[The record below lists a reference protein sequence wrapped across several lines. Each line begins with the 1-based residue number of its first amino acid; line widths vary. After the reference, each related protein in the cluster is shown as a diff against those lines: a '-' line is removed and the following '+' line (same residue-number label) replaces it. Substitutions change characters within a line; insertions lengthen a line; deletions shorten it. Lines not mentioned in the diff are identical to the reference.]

1 MAALRQSSNPM
12 AMMNTMLMNNPQL
25 KQTADIINNQ
35 YGGDGKAAFYAAAR
49 AKGMNDQQIE
59 EFLKALQ

>member
-1 MAALRQSSNPM
+1 M
-12 AMMNTMLMNNPQL
+12 TNPQF
-25 KQTADIINNQ
+25 KQAVDTINNQ
-35 YGGDGKAAFYAAAR
+35 YGGDGKAAFYDAAR